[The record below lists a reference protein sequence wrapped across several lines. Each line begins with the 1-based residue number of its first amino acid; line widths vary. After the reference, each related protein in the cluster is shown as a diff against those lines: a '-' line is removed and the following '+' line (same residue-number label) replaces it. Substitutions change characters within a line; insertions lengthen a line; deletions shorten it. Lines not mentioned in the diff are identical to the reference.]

1 MLQKI
6 SATIDAIN
14 EHIGNLVAWL
24 VGAMIIL
31 TFSVAFM
38 RYGFNI
44 GSIAMQES
52 VVYLHSIVFM
62 LALAYTYKHNEHVR
76 VDIFYSSFD
85 PIKKAWVD
93 LLGSIFL
100 LLPIC
105 FYLIFISWEYAAK
118 SWALLEGSPEA
129 GGLPLLFILKTLIP
143 LMPAL
148 LGLQGISVICH
159 SLQTIANKKTEHG

>member
-14 EHIGNLVAWL
+14 EYIGNLVAWL

-31 TFSVAFM
+31 TFTVAFM

-76 VDIFYSSFD
+76 VDIFYANFN

-93 LLGSIFL
+93 LLGSIIL

-105 FYLIFISWEYAAK
+105 IYLIFISWNYAAK

-143 LMPAL
+143 LMPVL
-148 LGLQGISVICH
+148 LGLQGVSVICH
-159 SLQTIANKKTEHG
+159 SLKTITNNKT